1 VLIVLTMSSLR
12 GRWWP
17 LDIVP
22 EVMRTLAHLITI
34 NAWAM
39 DGFQYLLW
47 YGRGMRNILPE
58 VGVLLVIAKAA
69 FGVGLWRF
77 QFD

>member
-1 VLIVLTMSSLR
+1 
-12 GRWWP
+12 
-17 LDIVP
+17 
-22 EVMRTLAHLITI
+22 MRTLAHLITI